1 MAGTDRMYDDLFRRT
16 GVIRAQTFGDLLDIS
31 AALATRR
38 VLRGR
43 RIASSRRRGTPARL
57 CPTGGSADSR
67 PRRRRARGSCAAR
80 LAKRRPYL
88 ARSQSDRRCPG
99 GPAAGSTAWGDPG
112 TPGKRNLR
120 CPGHRWFVRRQ
131 SARTVGR
138 RDRRLPAA
146 VPQTGLGLSQFA
158 CARAATLL
166 SLACRPSLQRRAVR
180 RNRTDPRHV
189 RDALGRPSMLGTG
202 GVTAGLFKDTTM
214 RLLPAA
220 GGFPRSERWPWCT
233 SSGHDP
239 CSMGFAA
246 SPGPMQG
253 LVDAIAAFS
262 RMAAQWGDG

>member
-1 MAGTDRMYDDLFRRT
+1 VAVSHTGAMAGTDRMYEDLFRRT

-38 VLRGR
+38 VLRGW

-80 LAKRRPYL
+80 LARRRPYL
-88 ARSQSDRRCPG
+88 ARSQSDRRCLG
-99 GPAAGSTAWGDPG
+99 GPAAGSTARGDPG

-120 CPGHRWFVRRQ
+120 CLGHRWFVRRQ
-131 SARTVGR
+131 ASGVSRPELLAGAIE
-138 RDRRLPAA
+138 DCLRLSHKPVLAY
-146 VPQTGLGLSQFA
+146 LSSHA
-158 CARAATLL
+158 PESATLL
-166 SLACRPSLQRRAVR
+166 SLACRPSLQQRAVR

-214 RLLPAA
+214 RLLSAA

-246 SPGPMQG
+246 SPRPRS
-253 LVDAIAAFS
+253 IRS
-262 RMAAQWGDG
+262 SC